1 MNLKHVQDVVEE
13 VMKNLEDVNYQVNRK
28 IYNQTK
34 VNKAYDRLFD
44 FRKEIIKEQKRRTK
58 DEQTRSNKL

>member
-28 IYNQTK
+28 VYNQTK

-44 FRKEIIKEQKRRTK
+44 FRKELIKVRKGGTK
-58 DEQTRSNKL
+58 DE

>member
-1 MNLKHVQDVVEE
+1 
-13 VMKNLEDVNYQVNRK
+13 MKILEDINFQD
-28 IYNQTK
+28 YNKTGNQK
-34 VNKAYDRLFD
+34 RVNKAYDRLFD

>member
-1 MNLKHVQDVVEE
+1 MKLKYVQEVTEE
-13 VMKNLEDVNYQVNRK
+13 VMKILEDINFQD
-28 IYNQTK
+28 YNKTGNQK
-34 VNKAYDRLFD
+34 RVNKAYDRLFD